1 MTTPS
6 QDQDKSEITRQ
17 RSDQDASRSA
27 GQDRQDQ
34 FQRTHERASGD
45 PENNLGRGAPVDRE
59 DRIRQRAHEIW
70 EREGR
75 PEGQA
80 ESHWHRAAQDL
91 DREQADLQ
99 RSRSGAASR
108 SDEGTG

>member
-1 MTTPS
+1 MAKPS
-6 QDQDKSEITRQ
+6 QDQEKSQITDQ
-17 RSDQDASRSA
+17 DAPQDASRSA
-27 GQDRQDQ
+27 GQDRQEQ
-34 FQRTHERASGD
+34 FQRTHERGPGD
-45 PENNLGRGAPVDRE
+45 PDNNLGRGAPGDRE

-99 RSRSGAASR
+99 PGRP
-108 SDEGTG
+108 GTAKPK

>member
-1 MTTPS
+1 MTNHP
-6 QDQDKSEITRQ
+6 QDKDGSQAIRQ
-17 RSDQDASRSA
+17 QSNQDTSQEASRSA

-34 FQRTHERASGD
+34 FQRTHERAPGD
-45 PENNLGRGAPVDRE
+45 PDNNLGRGAPGDRE

-75 PEGQA
+75 PDGKA

-91 DREQADLQ
+91 DREDADLQ
-99 RSRSGAASR
+99 RSRSAGVKPK
-108 SDEGTG
+108 